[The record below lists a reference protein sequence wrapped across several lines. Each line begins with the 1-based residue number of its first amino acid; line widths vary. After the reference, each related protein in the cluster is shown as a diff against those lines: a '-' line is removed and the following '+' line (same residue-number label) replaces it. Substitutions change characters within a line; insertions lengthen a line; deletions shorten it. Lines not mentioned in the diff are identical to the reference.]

1 MKVSDWIEQNYDKI
15 LQWSKQ
21 ICLNHDAHIDLAHD
35 IIIAFQEHEKAQEL
49 VDRGEAR
56 WFVTRM
62 LLNQGRSTSSPFYR
76 NYRVYHE
83 EATYENYPQLFERE
97 DDPYNLEIDLDIEAI
112 QGVIEE
118 ITVESNEG
126 FYCMTI
132 VQLLMQQE
140 RINFSEL
147 ERDTNIPRTSISQ
160 AYYTGIEMI
169 KERLKKNGH
178 IH

>member
-1 MKVSDWIEQNYDKI
+1 M
-15 LQWSKQ
+15 
-21 ICLNHDAHIDLAHD
+21 NHHGYIDLAHD

-49 VDRGEAR
+49 VDKNEAR

-62 LLNQGRSTSSPFYR
+62 LLNQGRSSTSPYYKH
-76 NYRVYHE
+76 YRVHHE
-83 EATYENYPQLFERE
+83 EATYENYPELFHQEE
-97 DDPYNLEIDLDIEAI
+97 SIYDIEIDYKIEAI

-147 ERDTNIPRTSISQ
+147 ERETNIPRTSISQ
-160 AYYTGIEMI
+160 AYYTGIDMI
-169 KERLKKNGH
+169 KERLKKNGYNH
-178 IH
+178 